1 MSQFARLRADN
12 TKYVV
17 GMSFDRRSCV
27 TELVQTVFSFLRR
40 QVLGELDCE

>member
-1 MSQFARLRADN
+1 MSQFARLRADD

-17 GMSFDRRSCV
+17 GMSFSRRSCV
-27 TELVQTVFSFLRR
+27 AELVEAVFSFLRW